1 MVLKWPISLM
11 CGISGR
17 AGNAAGSSKAVN
29 LAINS
34 ITHRGP
40 DDQGFYVAPGV
51 ELGVARLAII
61 DIARGHQPKKDST
74 GQIHLVFNGEIYN
87 LSEIQSKIYSLGGTL
102 NGSSEAEALVELYR
116 LVGDSFVSS
125 LRGMFAIAI
134 WDNRDRSLFLARD
147 RMGEKPLLYSESNDG
162 TFVFASEMRAIFAY
176 GISVDVDVNQISN
189 FLRFGYLNAPNTI
202 INNVKTLPPAHT
214 LKLKEG
220 QAIISPYWQLNSPG
234 KSSVSK
240 SAAIELIT
248 EALEDAVVSQLVS
261 ERPLGVYLSG
271 GIDSTLVTYFA
282 VKNSRSKLNTFTIG
296 FHNAAYDESKYASK
310 VAKYL
315 GTNHNQLVIKPD
327 PELILNELS
336 NVLDQPFADSSI
348 IPTFLLNKFA
358 SSKVTVALGGDGGD
372 EVMGGYDRYR
382 AVKVLQEFNSLL
394 KIGKPSFRLIEK
406 LFHQRFNRKQTR
418 LFDALTPYK
427 SALDRYTDLVSLVRK
442 NELIS
447 IIHPNLQIGGVD
459 DSPLGTFWNLWRGL
473 SASERSRLTDLN
485 TYLPGD
491 LLFKSDIASMA
502 NSLELRSPF
511 LDYKFVEISN
521 SMRDEFRITRYEGKY
536 LLREIARSIFPS
548 KLTDRPKMGFGIP
561 RAEWLRGPLKSMAHD
576 LLLSKQSKNRG
587 WVNPNG
593 VEKYWNLHQMGRD
606 ADRILWPVLML
617 ELWAREWVD

>member
-1 MVLKWPISLM
+1 M

-61 DIARGHQPKKDST
+61 DIVRGHQPKKDST

-87 LSEIQSKIYSLGGTL
+87 LTEIQGKISSLGGKLT
-102 NGSSEAEALVELYR
+102 GSSEAEALVELYR

-147 RMGEKPLLYSESNDG
+147 RMGEKPILYSESNDG

-176 GISVDVDVNQISN
+176 GVSADVDVSQISN

-202 INNVKTLPPAHT
+202 VNKVKTLPPAHT

-220 QAIISPYWQLNSPG
+220 RAIISPYWQLNSPG
-234 KSSVSK
+234 KSSVSR
-240 SAAIELIT
+240 SAAIELIND
-248 EALEDAVVSQLVS
+248 ALEDAVVSQLVS

-271 GIDSTLVTYFA
+271 GIDSTLITYFA

-296 FHNAAYDESKYASK
+296 FHNAAYDESKYASE

-382 AVKVLQEFNSLL
+382 AVKILQEFNSLL
-394 KIGKPSFRLIEK
+394 KIGQPSFRLIEK
-406 LFHQRFNRKQTR
+406 LFHRRFNRKQTR
-418 LFDALTPYK
+418 LFDALIPYK

-442 NELIS
+442 NELMS

-459 DSPLGTFWNLWRGL
+459 NGPLSAFWNLSRGL
-473 SASERSRLTDLN
+473 STSERSRLTDLN

-521 SMRDEFRITRYEGKY
+521 SMPDEFRITRYEGKY
-536 LLREIARSIFPS
+536 LLREIARSIIPS
-548 KLTDRPKMGFGIP
+548 KLIDRPKMGFGIP
-561 RAEWLRGPLKSMAHD
+561 RAEWLRGPLKNMAHD
-576 LLLSKQSKNRG
+576 LLLSKKSKNRG
-587 WVNPNG
+587 WVNQNG

-606 ADRILWPVLML
+606 TDRILWPVLML

>member
-1 MVLKWPISLM
+1 M

-17 AGNAAGSSKAVN
+17 AGNAAGSSKAVS

-40 DDQGFYVAPGV
+40 DDQGFYVAPGI

-87 LSEIQSKIYSLGGTL
+87 LSEIQGKISSLGGKLT
-102 NGSSEAEALVELYR
+102 GSSEAEALVELYR

-176 GISVDVDVNQISN
+176 GISADVDVSQISN
-189 FLRFGYLNAPNTI
+189 FVRFGYLNAPNTI
-202 INNVKTLPPAHT
+202 INKVKTLPPAHT

-220 QAIISPYWQLNSPG
+220 RAIISPYWQLNSPG
-234 KSSVSK
+234 KSSVSR
-240 SAAIELIT
+240 STAIELIN

-271 GIDSTLVTYFA
+271 GIDSTLITYFA

-296 FHNAAYDESKYASK
+296 FHNAAYDESKYASE

-315 GTNHNQLVIKPD
+315 GTDHNQLVINSD

-394 KIGKPSFRLIEK
+394 KIGQPSFRLIEK

-418 LFDALTPYK
+418 LFDSLTPYK

-442 NELIS
+442 NELTS
-447 IIHPNLQIGGVD
+447 IIHTNLQIGEVD
-459 DSPLGTFWNLWRGL
+459 NSPLSTFWNLWRGL

-536 LLREIARSIFPS
+536 LLREIARSIIPS
-548 KLTDRPKMGFGIP
+548 KLIDRPKMGFGIP
-561 RAEWLRGPLKSMAHD
+561 RAEWLRGSLKSMAHE
-576 LLLSKQSKNRG
+576 LLLSKKSKNRG
-587 WVNPNG
+587 WFNPNG

-606 ADRILWPVLML
+606 TDRILWPILMF

>member
-1 MVLKWPISLM
+1 MALKWPTSFM
-11 CGISGR
+11 CGIVGR
-17 AGNAAGSSKAVN
+17 TGNSAGSSKAVN

-40 DDQGFYVAPGV
+40 DDQGFYVAPGI

-61 DIARGHQPKKDST
+61 DIAKGHQPKKDST
-74 GQIHLVFNGEIYN
+74 EQIHLVFNGEIYN
-87 LSEIQSKIYSLGGTL
+87 LTEIQSKIFSLGGKLT
-102 NGSSEAEALVELYR
+102 SSGEAEALVELYR
-116 LVGDSFVSS
+116 LVGDSFISL

-147 RMGEKPLLYSESNDG
+147 RMGEKPLLYTESNDG
-162 TFVFASEMRAIFAY
+162 TFMFASEMRAIFAY
-176 GISVDVDVNQISN
+176 GVSADVDVTQISN

-202 INNVKTLPPAHT
+202 INKVKALPPAHT
-214 LKLKEG
+214 LKLKDG
-220 QAIISPYWQLNSPG
+220 RAIISSYWQLNSPG

-240 SAAIELIT
+240 STAIELIND
-248 EALEDAVVSQLVS
+248 ALEDAVASQLVS

-271 GIDSTLVTYFA
+271 GIDSTLITYFA

-296 FHNAAYDESKYASK
+296 FHNAAYDESKYASE
-310 VAKYL
+310 VAKYF

-336 NVLDQPFADSSI
+336 IVLDQPFADSSI

-358 SSKVTVALGGDGGD
+358 NSKVTVALGGDGGD

-382 AVKVLQEFNSLL
+382 AVKVLQEYNSLL
-394 KIGKPSFRLIEK
+394 KIGQTSFRLIEK
-406 LFHQRFNRKQTR
+406 LFRRGFNRRQAR
-418 LFDALTPYK
+418 LFDALIPYK

-442 NELIS
+442 NELMT
-447 IIHPNLQIGGVD
+447 IIHPNLQFGGVD
-459 DSPLGTFWNLWRGL
+459 KSPLDAFWNLSKGL
-473 SASERSRLTDLN
+473 NVSERSRLTDLN

-502 NSLELRSPF
+502 NSIELRCPF

-521 SMRDEFRITRYEGKY
+521 SIPNEFRITRYEGKQ
-536 LLREIARSIFPS
+536 LLKEIARSIIPS
-548 KLTDRPKMGFGIP
+548 KLIDRPKMGFGIP
-561 RAEWLRGPLKSMAHD
+561 RAEWLRGHLKSMAHD
-576 LLLSKQSKNRG
+576 LLLSKKSKNRG
-587 WVNPNG
+587 WVNSIG
-593 VEKYWNLHQMGRD
+593 VEKYWNLHQTGRD
-606 ADRILWPVLML
+606 NDRILWPVLML